1 MFSGA
6 TGILQCPRRWFWVIT
21 SLLWL
26 LYITLP
32 IPVLILHGVPTPPLT
47 QLIYTVFMNVG
58 EDGMGHGSLRPPSFQ
73 TVTSYGSMLLK
84 RVFKVYVLFNDMA
97 PGRSGAH
104 LGWTW
109 LTLGITEVGPGR
121 ASLVISVGCYEQHL
135 RKMERTL
142 SQSSKLPE
150 SEVAHQPSVTE
161 QSLAMSQP
169 RLFFSRLRIPHLS
182 GEDKWELLCFFL
194 SLLLWTGDVMCE
206 KVLCTSQIL
215 WR

>member
-1 MFSGA
+1 M
-6 TGILQCPRRWFWVIT
+6 IT

-58 EDGMGHGSLRPPSFQ
+58 EDGMGHRSLRPPSFQ

-104 LGWTW
+104 PGWT
-109 LTLGITEVGPGR
+109 
-121 ASLVISVGCYEQHL
+121 
-135 RKMERTL
+135 
-142 SQSSKLPE
+142 
-150 SEVAHQPSVTE
+150 
-161 QSLAMSQP
+161 
-169 RLFFSRLRIPHLS
+169 
-182 GEDKWELLCFFL
+182 
-194 SLLLWTGDVMCE
+194 
-206 KVLCTSQIL
+206 
-215 WR
+215 